1 MSVRLTP
8 EQIERY
14 SRQIMI
20 PDVGGKGQ
28 IRLRQGRV
36 LIIGAGGLGSPAAFY
51 LAAAGVG
58 TLGLVDSDRVDLSN
72 LQRQILHSTADLG
85 REKVASAKDKL
96 ARLNPEVEILA
107 FPVRLDEKNAA
118 DLIAGYDFVVDGSDN
133 FATKFLVNDAAVA
146 LGKAFSHAGIVR
158 LQGQTMTVIPGK
170 GACYRCLF
178 KDPPAPGEILNC
190 QQAGILGAIAGT
202 IGSIQATEAIKY
214 LIGMEEELLVDRL
227 LTYDAT
233 AMRFRTVE
241 VRRETIGSIQ
251 ATEAIKYLI
260 GMEEEL
266 LVDRLL
272 TYDATAMRF
281 HTIEVRRDPRCGAC
295 GDNARGERKLRSMA

>member
-1 MSVRLTP
+1 LFALACVCVLAGPSAAAQRAPLEIRYADPYLGAIVVDADTGQVLFADNPDTKGYPASVLKL
-8 EQIERY
+8 
-14 SRQIMI
+14 M
-20 PDVGGKGQ
+20 D
-28 IRLRQGRV
+28 L
-36 LIIGAGGLGSPAAFY
+36 LIILEKINQGAM
-51 LAAAGVG
+51 
-58 TLGLVDSDRVDLSN
+58 
-72 LQRQILHSTADLG
+72 
-85 REKVASAKDKL
+85 
-96 ARLNPEVEILA
+96 
-107 FPVRLDEKNAA
+107 RLDEKNAA
-118 DLIAGYDFVVDGSDN
+118 DLIAGYDFIVDGSDN

-233 AMRFRTVE
+233 AMRF
-241 VRRETIGSIQ
+241 
-251 ATEAIKYLI
+251 
-260 GMEEEL
+260 
-266 LVDRLL
+266 
-272 TYDATAMRF
+272 

-295 GDNARGERKLRSMA
+295 GDNARGERKLRSMT